1 MVMAILI
8 ITILT
13 IIIITIILKTVS
25 TWLSVLVYLATLVM
39 PVWRPPTRSSS
50 SSPSLSLSSSS
61 PSSLSSSLPSS
72 LSLSSSPS
80 SRPSMIYENIF
91 RPGGNTGSGQIPA
104 GGNQLLS
111 HSCVFSK
118 CGRLCR
124 LRFWETVSFPIVG
137 TGLERVKSPIWIF
150 QTGFRNFT
158 LQPHFGASTL
168 FFLQKWKYCNFTA
181 KLFCQ

>member
-1 MVMAILI
+1 MSR
-8 ITILT
+8 
-13 IIIITIILKTVS
+13 VS
-25 TWLSVLVYLATLVM
+25 KN
-39 PVWRPPTRSSS
+39 R
-50 SSPSLSLSSSS
+50 
-61 PSSLSSSLPSS
+61 
-72 LSLSSSPS
+72 
-80 SRPSMIYENIF
+80 MIYENIF

-124 LRFWETVSFPIVG
+124 LRFWETVFFPIVG

-168 FFLQKWKYCNFTA
+168 FFFNKNGNIVILLPNSSAT
-181 KLFCQ
+181 KLLHLAVLYNRATELHYSARI